1 MKGFGPAGSYS
12 RKIKYDIKMEQI
24 VAIINQ
30 SQRCE
35 QFIKYECIHAV
46 LWFSMQVGW
55 WVSRNGTRMMY
66 WGGAKPG
73 SSSCACGMNNSCHIN
88 NKRCNCDTNDNTWR
102 EDSGYLVDK
111 STIPVSELR
120 FGDTWSS
127 SIGYE
132 IGYHTLGKL
141 QCWGL

>member
-1 MKGFGPAGSYS
+1 
-12 RKIKYDIKMEQI
+12 MEQI

-35 QFIKYECIHAV
+35 QFIKYECHHATF
-46 LWFSMQVGW
+46 WFSSYHVSW
-55 WVSRNGTRMMY
+55 WASRNGTKMMY

-73 SSSCACGMNNSCHIN
+73 SSGCACGMNNSCHYN
-88 NKRCNCDTNDNTWR
+88 NKRCNCDANDYTWR

-120 FGDTWSS
+120 FGDTSEQ
-127 SIGYE
+127 GN
-132 IGYHTLGKL
+132 IGYHSLGKL
-141 QCWGL
+141 HCWG